1 MMKKDEVQAYI
12 PETSSMEGEILRLK
26 RALMSDKDKA
36 HSCEHC
42 KIVTMAPLPPP
53 KISRVNSVDVEFF
66 RLDTTVEEIRNMS
79 GRRCTLWTVI
89 QDQLTS
95 IEAEAK
101 TQKKQ
106 RFNAYDLDDY
116 HENKIEAH
124 EEKPAAFVDGSE
136 ANEYPR
142 LRKRLFWDHGE
153 VLGDKE
159 EFPVGRKHCVRVTM
173 GYSAIND
180 FKDRNVMV
188 YIGMLIPKGFPETA
202 SPDPGEVELVQ
213 YSTRFLAL
221 SLPGYFN
228 NASRTIIGSPVNL
241 NPESPASMDLI
252 RKWLSNCDMNHKC
265 GIMDLPDSMPSLVID
280 VSDPGRSRLLRVPEN
295 MRERYI
301 ALSYCWGGVSQ
312 AVMLRTSNMSD
323 LTSSIDAQKLDPT
336 IRDSIIVTR
345 ELGFKF
351 LWIDA
356 LCIIQDDYDD
366 KVKELRR
373 MGDIYQNATFTI
385 VASAAKDV
393 KEGFLGKR
401 APTYETTGNPDGQVQ
416 PVFEVQAEVDGPTG
430 HEQQTMILIPDKL
443 DEMEPWYERAWT
455 LQELLFSRR
464 RLQYRARQTTWIC
477 YCSESLVEDCD
488 GWVGGMG
495 NTYLNYSDQYLFRE
509 LMALLR
515 GGESAPPKTEILSHW
530 YDLVEVY
537 SGRKLSHRADRFP
550 AISGIAREFAA
561 LLEDQYIC
569 GLWRS
574 DLARGLMWFST
585 LMEGDAVLGYKSG
598 PSWSWAS
605 FEGRA
610 SWMPQRHTHWRQNQD
625 FEILSDDIQPVSD
638 VEPFG
643 EVNVAELH
651 LRGLIKSIPI
661 PSADENGFIQSEVR
675 DQIVSIGFDYP
686 NDDSL
691 RLDCGLTLELLVVVD
706 SGDFGVDGLVLMEE
720 GENRYSRVGLFEMDS
735 IWPVKSSHRWEEEHT
750 RGKKSLKE
758 HQARLRSLWGEG
770 SIREIVLI

>member
-1 MMKKDEVQAYI
+1 
-12 PETSSMEGEILRLK
+12 
-26 RALMSDKDKA
+26 
-36 HSCEHC
+36 
-42 KIVTMAPLPPP
+42 
-53 KISRVNSVDVEFF
+53 
-66 RLDTTVEEIRNMS
+66 MS

-101 TQKKQ
+101 SQKKQ
-106 RFNAYDLDDY
+106 RINAYDLDDY

-124 EEKPAAFVDGSE
+124 EEKLAASVDASE

-159 EFPVGRKHCVRVTM
+159 EFPVGQNNCVRVTM

-180 FKDRNVMV
+180 FKDRNVIV

-202 SPDPGEVELVQ
+202 SPDREEVELVQ

-221 SLPGYFN
+221 SLPGHFN
-228 NASRTIIGSPVNL
+228 NASRTIVGSPVNL

-312 AVMLRTSNMSD
+312 AIILRTGNMSD
-323 LTSSIDAQKLDPT
+323 LTSSIDPQKLDPT
-336 IRDSIIVTR
+336 IRDSITVTR

-356 LCIIQDDYDD
+356 LCIIQDEYDD

-416 PVFEVQAEVDGPTG
+416 PVFEVQAEVDEPTG

-443 DEMEPWYERAWT
+443 DEMEPW
-455 LQELLFSRR
+455 
-464 RLQYRARQTTWIC
+464 
-477 YCSESLVEDCD
+477 
-488 GWVGGMG
+488 
-495 NTYLNYSDQYLFRE
+495 
-509 LMALLR
+509 
-515 GGESAPPKTEILSHW
+515 
-530 YDLVEVY
+530 
-537 SGRKLSHRADRFP
+537 
-550 AISGIAREFAA
+550 
-561 LLEDQYIC
+561 
-569 GLWRS
+569 
-574 DLARGLMWFST
+574 
-585 LMEGDAVLGYKSG
+585 
-598 PSWSWAS
+598 
-605 FEGRA
+605 
-610 SWMPQRHTHWRQNQD
+610 HTHWRQNQD
-625 FEILSDDIQPVSD
+625 FEILGDDIQPVSD
-638 VEPFG
+638 IEPFG
-643 EVNVAELH
+643 EVKVAKLH
-651 LRGLIKSIPI
+651 LRGLVKSIPI

-686 NDDSL
+686 NDDRL
-691 RLDCGLTLELLVVVD
+691 QLDCGLTLELLVVVD
-706 SGDFGVDGLVLMEE
+706 SGDLGVEGLVLMEE

-758 HQARLRSLWGEG
+758 HQARLRSLWSEE

>member
-1 MMKKDEVQAYI
+1 
-12 PETSSMEGEILRLK
+12 MEGEILRLK

-53 KISRVNSVDVEFF
+53 KISQVNSVDVEFF

-124 EEKPAAFVDGSE
+124 EAKPAASVDGSE

-159 EFPVGRKHCVRVTM
+159 EFPVGQKNCVRVTM

-202 SPDPGEVELVQ
+202 SPDRGEVELVQ

-221 SLPGYFN
+221 SLP
-228 NASRTIIGSPVNL
+228 
-241 NPESPASMDLI
+241 
-252 RKWLSNCDMNHKC
+252 
-265 GIMDLPDSMPSLVID
+265 DSMPSLVID
-280 VSDPGRSRLLRVPEN
+280 VSDSGHSRLLRVPEN

-312 AVMLRTSNMSD
+312 AIMLRTGNMSD
-323 LTSSIDAQKLDPT
+323 LTSSIDPQKLDPT

-366 KVKELRR
+366 KVKELKR

-385 VASAAKDV
+385 VASTAKDV

-477 YCSESLVEDCD
+477 HCSESLVEDCD

-495 NTYLNYSDQYLFRE
+495 NTYLNYSDQYLFRG
-509 LMALLR
+509 LMALLQ

-625 FEILSDDIQPVSD
+625 FEILDDEIQPVSE

-643 EVNVAELH
+643 EVKVAEIH

-675 DQIVSIGFDYP
+675 TQIVSIGFDYP
-686 NDDSL
+686 NDDRL
-691 RLDCGLTLELLVVVD
+691 QLDCGLTLELLVVVD
-706 SGDFGVDGLVLMEE
+706 SGDLGVEGLVLMEE

-735 IWPVKSSHRWEEEHT
+735 IWPVKSLPRWEEEHT

>member
-26 RALMSDKDKA
+26 RALMSDNDKA

-53 KISRVNSVDVEFF
+53 KTSRLNSVDVEFF

-106 RFNAYDLDDY
+106 RINACDLDDY

-124 EEKPAAFVDGSE
+124 KEKLAASVDASE

-159 EFPVGRKHCVRVTM
+159 EFPVGQNNCVRVTM

-188 YIGMLIPKGFPETA
+188 YIGVLISKGFPETA
-202 SPDPGEVELVQ
+202 SPDRGEVELVQ

-221 SLPGYFN
+221 S
-228 NASRTIIGSPVNL
+228 
-241 NPESPASMDLI
+241 
-252 RKWLSNCDMNHKC
+252 
-265 GIMDLPDSMPSLVID
+265 LPDSMPSLVID

-312 AVMLRTSNMSD
+312 AIMLRTGNMSD
-323 LTSSIDAQKLDPT
+323 LTSSIDPQKLDPT
-336 IRDSIIVTR
+336 IRDSITVTR

-416 PVFEVQAEVDGPTG
+416 PRFEVQAEVDEPTG

-477 YCSESLVEDCD
+477 HCSESLVEDCD
-488 GWVGGMG
+488 GWIGGMG
-495 NTYLNYSDQYLFRE
+495 NTYINYSDQYLFRG

-515 GGESAPPKTEILSHW
+515 GGESAPPKTDVLSHW

-574 DLARGLMWFST
+574 DLARGLMWFPT
-585 LMEGDAVLGYKSG
+585 LMESDAVLGYKSG

-610 SWMPQRHTHWRQNQD
+610 SWMQQRHTHWRQNQD
-625 FEILSDDIQPVSD
+625 FEVLGDDIQPVSE

-643 EVNVAELH
+643 EVKVAELH

-661 PSADENGFIQSEVR
+661 PSADENGFMQSEMR

-686 NDDSL
+686 NDDRL
-691 RLDCGLTLELLVVVD
+691 QLDCGLTLELLVVVD
-706 SGDFGVDGLVLMEE
+706 SGGLGVEGLVLMEE

-750 RGKKSLKE
+750 RGKKSPKE
-758 HQARLRSLWGEG
+758 HQARLRSLWGEE

>member
-1 MMKKDEVQAYI
+1 
-12 PETSSMEGEILRLK
+12 
-26 RALMSDKDKA
+26 
-36 HSCEHC
+36 
-42 KIVTMAPLPPP
+42 
-53 KISRVNSVDVEFF
+53 
-66 RLDTTVEEIRNMS
+66 MS

-106 RFNAYDLDDY
+106 RINACDLDDY

-124 EEKPAAFVDGSE
+124 EEKLAASVDASE

-159 EFPVGRKHCVRVTM
+159 EFPVGQNNCVRVTI

-188 YIGMLIPKGFPETA
+188 YIGMLISKGFPETA
-202 SPDPGEVELVQ
+202 SPDRGEVELVQ

-221 SLPGYFN
+221 S
-228 NASRTIIGSPVNL
+228 
-241 NPESPASMDLI
+241 
-252 RKWLSNCDMNHKC
+252 
-265 GIMDLPDSMPSLVID
+265 LPDSMPSLVID

-312 AVMLRTSNMSD
+312 AIMLRTGNMSD
-323 LTSSIDAQKLDPT
+323 LTSSIDPQKLDPT
-336 IRDSIIVTR
+336 IRDSITVTR

-416 PVFEVQAEVDGPTG
+416 PVFEVQAEVDEPTS

-477 YCSESLVEDCD
+477 HCSESLVEDCD
-488 GWVGGMG
+488 GWIGGMG
-495 NTYLNYSDQYLFRE
+495 NTYINYSDQYLFRG

-515 GGESAPPKTEILSHW
+515 GGESAPPKTDVLSHW

-537 SGRKLSHRADRFP
+537 SGRKMSHRADRFP

-574 DLARGLMWFST
+574 DLARGLMWFPT

-610 SWMPQRHTHWRQNQD
+610 SWMQQRHTHWRQNQD
-625 FEILSDDIQPVSD
+625 FEVLGDDIQPVSE

-643 EVNVAELH
+643 EVKVAELH

-675 DQIVSIGFDYP
+675 DQIVSIGLDYS
-686 NDDSL
+686 NDDRL
-691 RLDCGLTLELLVVVD
+691 QLDCGLTLELLVVVD
-706 SGDFGVDGLVLMEE
+706 SGGFGVEGLVLMEE

-735 IWPVKSSHRWEEEHT
+735 IWPVKSSHRWKEEHT

-770 SIREIVLI
+770 SIREIVLV

>member
-1 MMKKDEVQAYI
+1 
-12 PETSSMEGEILRLK
+12 
-26 RALMSDKDKA
+26 
-36 HSCEHC
+36 
-42 KIVTMAPLPPP
+42 
-53 KISRVNSVDVEFF
+53 
-66 RLDTTVEEIRNMS
+66 MS

-101 TQKKQ
+101 SQKKQ
-106 RFNAYDLDDY
+106 RINAYDLDDY

-124 EEKPAAFVDGSE
+124 EEKLAASVDASE

-159 EFPVGRKHCVRVTM
+159 EFPVGQNKCVRVTM

-188 YIGMLIPKGFPETA
+188 YIGMLISKGFPETA
-202 SPDPGEVELVQ
+202 SPDRGEVELVQ

-221 SLPGYFN
+221 S
-228 NASRTIIGSPVNL
+228 
-241 NPESPASMDLI
+241 
-252 RKWLSNCDMNHKC
+252 
-265 GIMDLPDSMPSLVID
+265 LPDSMPSLVID

-312 AVMLRTSNMSD
+312 AIMLRTGNMSD
-323 LTSSIDAQKLDPT
+323 LTSSIDPQKLDPT
-336 IRDSIIVTR
+336 IRDSITVTR

-416 PVFEVQAEVDGPTG
+416 PVFEVQAEVDEPTG
-430 HEQQTMILIPDKL
+430 HEKQTMILIPDKL

-477 YCSESLVEDCD
+477 HCSESLVEDCD
-488 GWVGGMG
+488 GWIGGMG
-495 NTYLNYSDQYLFRE
+495 NTYINYSDQYLFRG

-610 SWMPQRHTHWRQNQD
+610 SWMQQRHTHWRQNQD
-625 FEILSDDIQPVSD
+625 FEVLGDDIQPVSE

-643 EVNVAELH
+643 EVKVAELH

-661 PSADENGFIQSEVR
+661 PSADENGFMQSEVR
-675 DQIVSIGFDYP
+675 DEIVSIGFDYP
-686 NDDSL
+686 NDDRL
-691 RLDCGLTLELLVVVD
+691 QLDCGLTLELLVVVD
-706 SGDFGVDGLVLMEE
+706 SGDLGVEGLVLMEE

-758 HQARLRSLWGEG
+758 HQARLRSLWGEE